1 MDDIVCKR
9 IFYEYFRLPSDA
21 KHKTLLLGFVSRI
34 YALLHDATTM
44 LMTSNLD
51 YILLEVIV
59 DELLI
64 LVGPCTQDLLNN
76 MIAIDV
82 MSQRYEVF
90 DQIFAQLN
98 LMFLELEYLYYFL
111 D

>member
-1 MDDIVCKR
+1 
-9 IFYEYFRLPSDA
+9 
-21 KHKTLLLGFVSRI
+21 
-34 YALLHDATTM
+34 
-44 LMTSNLD
+44 MTSNLD

>member
-1 MDDIVCKR
+1 
-9 IFYEYFRLPSDA
+9 
-21 KHKTLLLGFVSRI
+21 
-34 YALLHDATTM
+34 M

-64 LVGPCTQDLLNN
+64 LWRPCTQDLLNY

-90 DQIFAQLN
+90 DQIFAQLD
-98 LMFLELEYLYYFL
+98 LMLLEFEYFDYFL